1 MKKPTSRDVGFS
13 QDLEVAS
20 KTKAGFEAR

>member
-1 MKKPTSRDVGFS
+1 MKKPTPRNVGFS

-20 KTKAGFEAR
+20 KTKIGFEAR